1 MRLQKIRIKD
11 YRILKNF
18 SLDFMRT
25 TPAAANVTPQISQ
38 EDYTLD
44 LLVGVNGT
52 GKSSLLR
59 ALGEIFQHLW
69 RYEKPRFGFAI
80 SYQTQSYPEGIFIS
94 NLDEETGDVRPPDAP
109 LRLRIGSAEEEPFDV
124 IDSKYLPPWIVAFTS
139 GSEQGWELPNTT
151 NGGQPA
157 SDGEPALPM
166 ENNVTLK
173 NWYLNELPGKPVVE
187 NRPVTT
193 RLDSNFLFISL
204 DIAPLVVLC
213 GLLFDMHPA
222 TAPNT
227 SRQRLLQSA
236 LQECKLKAI
245 RGFSL
250 KFRMNTEL
258 LLTEDSTFIAELG
271 KLAHHTIQTGSD
283 YLLVFS
289 LVDRDT
295 PSQSTPDAPVTKP
308 EDLLQLGGGAI
319 GLFRSLVRLQKP
331 GADEPSI
338 LREVHLF
345 LEGNRSTPQEA
356 EPEKKSPLHLFDWLS
371 DGEQSF
377 LSRLCLLAL
386 LGDAEALVLLDEPE
400 VHFNDYWKRQL
411 VRMIVRA
418 LKQQERHCHVF
429 MTTHSSITLTDVKN
443 TDIWVLQREKDH
455 TSYALPPALRTFGA
469 DPSDIM
475 ITVFGAE
482 NATGA
487 QSIDSIEDIINL
499 RADSSQE
506 RANKKDSLN
515 QLLEQVGPSYW
526 RFLIRREILA
536 LEGERQ

>member
-1 MRLQKIRIKD
+1 MRLQKLRINN

-18 SLDFMRT
+18 ALDFMHT
-25 TPAAANVTPQISQ
+25 TPIADDTKSQISQ
-38 EDYTLD
+38 QDYTLD

-69 RYEKPRFGFAI
+69 RYEKPRFGFAV

-94 NLDEETGDVRPPDAP
+94 NLDEITGDVRPPDAP
-109 LRLRIGSAEEEPFDV
+109 LRLRIGSAEEELFDV

-139 GSEQGWELPNTT
+139 GSEQGWKLVNDT
-151 NGGQPA
+151 NGGQLTS
-157 SDGEPALPM
+157 SDESALPTG
-166 ENNVTLK
+166 NDAALK
-173 NWYLNELPGKPVVE
+173 NWYLNELPGTPVVE
-187 NRPVTT
+187 NRPIVP
-193 RLDSNFLFISL
+193 RLDSNFLFISADL
-204 DIAPLVVLC
+204 APLVVLC
-213 GLLFDMHPA
+213 GLLFDMRPA
-222 TAPNT
+222 IAPNT
-227 SRQRLLQSA
+227 PRQRLLQSA

-258 LLTEDSTFIAELG
+258 LRTEDSTFIADLG

-289 LVDRDT
+289 LLDHDT
-295 PSQSTPDAPVTKP
+295 TSQSTSAAPVTRP
-308 EDLLQLGGGAI
+308 EDLLQLEGGAI
-319 GLFRSLVRLQKP
+319 GFFRSLVRLQNP
-331 GADEPSI
+331 DGDEPPV

-345 LEGNRSTPQEA
+345 LEGDRSTSQETPS
-356 EPEKKSPLHLFDWLS
+356 ESKSPLHLFDWLS

-386 LGDAEALVLLDEPE
+386 LGDVEALVLLDEPE

-487 QSIDSIEDIINL
+487 QSVDAIEREINL
-499 RADSSQE
+499 ITTSSQE
-506 RANKKDSLN
+506 RANKKESLN

-536 LEGERQ
+536 LEGEGQ